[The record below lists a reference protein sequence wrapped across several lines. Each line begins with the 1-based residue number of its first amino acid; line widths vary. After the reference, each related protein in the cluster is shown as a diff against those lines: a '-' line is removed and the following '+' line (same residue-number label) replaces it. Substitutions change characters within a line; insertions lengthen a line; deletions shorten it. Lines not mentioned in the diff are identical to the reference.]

1 MLKKCMFVLGLFLL
15 ANFSL
20 AQVNSLDQILA
31 QIEQN
36 NPKLKAYS
44 NLMEAEMLE
53 LESSNQLS
61 NPELSA
67 YYLPFGEHGGGDY
80 LEYEISQ
87 TIEFPSVY
95 LARNSLIKSRKQKLE
110 LVYQQKR
117 KAILFLAKTL
127 GLKLIYCNKRIEL
140 EQNRRQNAELL
151 FNQIKEQFEKDQVN
165 ILDYNKAQ
173 IHWLQQQFQVAQ
185 LEKERE
191 ALLMELR
198 HLNGDLALQTEL
210 KDFEEALTLVSFDSL
225 WMQFRSTDPDLQIVE
240 QERQMSKDNYRLAKQ
255 KLWPDLTAGYNSQG
269 IAGERYSGLYAGL
282 SIPLW
287 QARKKLKIASVQAIY
302 QDQASEVS
310 LQEKKS
316 HFSAAYYKYRL
327 DLEQFQRYESSLGQ
341 INSEDLLLKAY
352 ELGQLSFLEYYMDL
366 QFYRDAKDKY
376 LEMQFQ
382 LQIAKSELSKHL
394 L

>member
-1 MLKKCMFVLGLFLL
+1 MFVLGLFLL
-15 ANFSL
+15 AKFSM

-36 NPKLKAYS
+36 NPKLNAYS
-44 NLMEAEMLE
+44 NLVEAEMLE

-67 YYLPFGEHGGGDY
+67 YYLPFGEHSGGDY

-95 LARNSLIKSRKQKLE
+95 LARNSLINSRKQKLE
-110 LVYQQKR
+110 LEYQQKR

-140 EQNRRQNAELL
+140 EQSRRQNAELL

-191 ALLMELR
+191 ALMMELR
-198 HLNGDLALQTEL
+198 HLNGDLALQAEL
-210 KDFEEALTLVSFDSL
+210 KDFDEALTLVSFDSL
-225 WMQFRSTDPDLQIVE
+225 WMQFRSADLDLQIVE

-282 SIPLW
+282 SIPIW

-302 QDQASEVS
+302 QDQASEV
-310 LQEKKS
+310 LMHEKKS

-327 DLEQFQRYESSLGQ
+327 GLEQFRRYESSLGQ

>member
-1 MLKKCMFVLGLFLL
+1 MFVLGLFLL
-15 ANFSL
+15 AKFSL

-67 YYLPFGEHGGGDY
+67 YYLPFGEHSGGDY

-110 LVYQQKR
+110 LEYQQKR
-117 KAILFLAKTL
+117 KAILFLAKTV

-173 IHWLQQQFQVAQ
+173 IHWLQQQFQVSQ

-191 ALLMELR
+191 ALMMELR
-198 HLNGDLALQTEL
+198 HLNGDLALQADL

-225 WMQFRSTDPDLQIVE
+225 WTQFRSSDPDLQIVE

-255 KLWPDLTAGYNSQG
+255 KLWPNLTAGYNSQG

-282 SIPLW
+282 SIPIW

-302 QDQASEVS
+302 QDQASEVF

>member
-1 MLKKCMFVLGLFLL
+1 MFVLGLFLL